1 MIFLKKQL
9 ANRKYLKKQ
18 YAVEKS
24 RKAYEGR
31 RENRS
36 CEYIFSSN
44 EQQRKNKL
52 NKEHPIWKSNKDQ
65 LPTMGFIPKLSKEL
79 PFTTNY

>member
-1 MIFLKKQL
+1 MPL
-9 ANRKYLKKQ
+9 RSP
-18 YAVEKS
+18 EKLM
-24 RKAYEGR
+24 
-31 RENRS
+31 REDERIEVVS
-36 CEYIFSSN
+36 IFSHPMNNN
-44 EQQRKNKL
+44 EKNKL